1 MSARF
6 FIMIIVI
13 LAIFSI
19 ASAGER
25 TVSRRDNVSVTVYNN
40 DLGLVREVRQLDLPG
55 ERTRVRVEGVASR
68 IDPTS
73 VSVEVLSGL
82 RDLVL
87 LEQNYEFDLLSP
99 SKLMEKYV
107 GRSIELVTVHPETG
121 VETSLEATLLSMNE
135 GPVYRIGDK
144 IHLGHSGRVVLPEIP
159 GNLMARPTLVWLIE
173 GSKGGGKIE
182 VSYLTGGFSWKAD
195 YIALLGTQDD
205 RMDLTAWV
213 TLTNTSG
220 ASYDS
225 AQLKLVAG
233 DVHRV
238 RRVQPAPRARGDMVS
253 SMTLKSGIE
262 EEPFFEY
269 HLYSLP
275 RRTNLRDNQTK
286 QIELLSAGGVGL
298 EKEYVLP
305 GNRQKNFKRP
315 SYVKPDKEHP
325 LVTLRFPN
333 EEENGLGT
341 ALPAGIF
348 RFYKKDSEGMLQLV
362 GEDAIDHTPK
372 GEEVVLEAGKT
383 FDITAERSIT
393 DYQVIKKNKEWEYEE
408 TVSLRNAK
416 EAAALVKVY
425 DLVSGEWEVVES
437 THEPTVESATSL
449 FFRVSIPAGGESVL
463 RYRVRIRTY

>member
-1 MSARF
+1 MT
-6 FIMIIVI
+6 IVI
-13 LAIFSI
+13 LAVFSI
-19 ASAGER
+19 AVAGER
-25 TVSRRDNVSVTVYNN
+25 TVSRKDDISVTVYNN
-40 DLGLVREVRQLDLPG
+40 DLGLVREIRRLDLPG

-107 GRSIELVTVHPETG
+107 GRMIELVTVHPETG
-121 VETSLEATLLSMNE
+121 SETSLEATLLSMNE
-135 GPVYRIGDK
+135 GPIYRIGGK

-159 GNLMARPTLVWLIE
+159 GNLMARPTLVWLLE
-173 GSKGGGKIE
+173 GSEGTGEIK

-195 YIALLGTQDD
+195 YVALLGKSDD
-205 RMDLTAWV
+205 EMDLTAWV

-220 ASYDS
+220 ASYDN

-238 RRVQPAPRARGDMVS
+238 RRMQPVPRVRGGMVS
-253 SMTLKSGIE
+253 AVALKSGIE

-275 RRTNLRDNQTK
+275 RRTDLRDNQTK

-298 EKEYVLP
+298 AKEYVLP
-305 GNRQKNFKRP
+305 GSRQKNFKQP

-325 LVTLRFPN
+325 LVTLRFLN
-333 EEENGLGT
+333 DEGNGLGT

-348 RFYKKDSEGMLQLV
+348 RFYKEDSEGMLQLV
-362 GEDAIDHTPK
+362 GEDGIDHTPK
-372 GEEVVLEAGKT
+372 GEEVVLEAGKA

-393 DYQVIKKNKEWEYEE
+393 DYQVIKKNKEWEYEG
-408 TVSLRNAK
+408 TVTLRNAK
-416 EAAALVKVY
+416 EEAVTVKVY
-425 DLVSGEWEVVES
+425 DLVNGDWEVIES
-437 THEPTVESATSL
+437 THEPRIESVTRL
-449 FFRVSIPAGGESVL
+449 FFEVAVPAGGESVL
-463 RYRVRIRTY
+463 RYRIRVRTY

>member
-383 FDITAERSIT
+383 FDITADRSIT

-416 EAAALVKVY
+416 EAAVLVKVY

>member
-25 TVSRRDNVSVTVYNN
+25 TVSRRDDVSVTVYNN